1 MATTHD
7 APPPRSD
14 TLDTPTTTMHNNF
27 SSIMINAPTATP
39 HNNPFPIGTL
49 VYFTTMKLM
58 PAGNGHVSGWT
69 KGQQPSVHI
78 ICNDR
83 VKITH
88 KPGSLHKKY
97 ESHGATAGNTNA
109 GHGRLSIEVVPPTPP
124 PHGHQGNPNSTN
136 GNNNGTTNH
145 NNTMT
150 ATSTPTPI
158 PDVSRDTPW
167 PSGAHIQN
175 GRFYQ
180 PISQNTGTITSL
192 CWSTVPW
199 HIRNHRHL

>member
-1 MATTHD
+1 MFQVGQKD
-7 APPPRSD
+7 S
-14 TLDTPTTTMHNNF
+14 
-27 SSIMINAPTATP
+27 
-39 HNNPFPIGTL
+39 NPLSTSYAMTESRL
-49 VYFTTMKLM
+49 LTSQV
-58 PAGNGHVSGWT
+58 ACT
-69 KGQQPSVHI
+69 KQ
-78 ICNDR
+78 
-83 VKITH
+83 
-88 KPGSLHKKY
+88 Y
-97 ESHGATAGNTNA
+97 ESHGAPAGNTNA

-199 HIRNHRHL
+199 HIRNHHHL